1 MSINNEILQK
11 KFNELK
17 EMKGSFKEN
26 LLNLGFRYKGNKEKA
41 ENIDEFRQIVNE
53 SDYANSEKL
62 IKYFG
67 EYLSY
72 RDVCEIL
79 KIGDNGFS
87 DNEIIDAFK
96 IIPCTPNLQ
105 ISVKDFIN
113 ILY

>member
-1 MSINNEILQK
+1 MFLHDVESGDAHFVEGKQ
-11 KFNELK
+11 F
-17 EMKGSFKEN
+17 
-26 LLNLGFRYKGNKEKA
+26 
-41 ENIDEFRQIVNE
+41 IDYII
-53 SDYANSEKL
+53 DYANSEKL

-72 RDVCEIL
+72 KDVCEIL